1 MSSASSALR
10 GPFAPTAR
18 WRAAALTAVL
28 CALGCSEDDGAAE
41 TEPAATTESTD
52 ETGEPAP
59 RTCIAPPGL
68 GQPDSIEAAVEL
80 INALPKPTSV
90 ACYVESL
97 DRPLGITVT
106 TSDASAQPATG
117 AASPR
122 FFITRGALVTSVV
135 GDGQG
140 RDLLEF
146 GLDVGDRL
154 SIKAELLFPVEA
166 PLDAAAPYE
175 RVNFGNGTG
184 CAVCHAREER
194 RGEISGIGIY
204 ASEVLQHPPD
214 ESVSVSFAKQL
225 AKDCDAEASPQRC
238 ALHAALF
245 DHGPVDTRL
254 LRGDAVVCH
263 GF

>member
-1 MSSASSALR
+1 MSCASSSRLR
-10 GPFAPTAR
+10 LRAR
-18 WRAAALTAVL
+18 VRSWTTAALA
-28 CALGCSEDDGAAE
+28 ALLWPTGCVDDEGGVVDDL
-41 TEPAATTESTD
+41 AATTEATD
-52 ETGEPAP
+52 EPSP
-59 RTCIAPPGL
+59 RTCIAPEGL
-68 GQPDSIEAAVEL
+68 GRPDTIEAAVDL
-80 INALPKPTSV
+80 INALPKPTSI

-122 FFITRGALVTSVV
+122 FFITNGPLVTTVV

-154 SIKAELLFPVEA
+154 SIKAELVFPVEA
-166 PLDAAAPYE
+166 PLTAAAPYE

-194 RGEISGIGIY
+194 RGDIDGIGIY

-214 ESVSVSFAKQL
+214 RSVSVSFAKQL
-225 AKDCDAEASPQRC
+225 AKDCDRQMWPQRC

-254 LRGDAVVCH
+254 LRADAVVCH

>member
-1 MSSASSALR
+1 MLVCTS
-10 GPFAPTAR
+10 
-18 WRAAALTAVL
+18 
-28 CALGCSEDDGAAE
+28 LGLACEASEDDMAAGDDPSDATGE
-41 TEPAATTESTD
+41 VADEPAL
-52 ETGEPAP
+52 

-68 GQPDSIEAAVEL
+68 GRPETIEAAVAL
-80 INALPKPTSV
+80 INALPKPTTI

-97 DRPLGITVT
+97 DRPLGVAVT
-106 TSDASAQPATG
+106 TSPASAQPAVG

-122 FFITRGALVTSVV
+122 FFITSGNLVTTVV

-166 PLDAAAPYE
+166 PLEEAAPYA
-175 RVNFGNGTG
+175 RVNFGSSTG

-194 RGEISGIGIY
+194 RGEIDGIGIY
-204 ASEVLQHPPD
+204 ASEVLQYPPD
-214 ESVSVSFAKQL
+214 LAVSVSFAKQL
-225 AKDCDAEASPQRC
+225 AKDCDAEATPQRC
-238 ALHAALF
+238 DLQTALF
-245 DHGPVDTRL
+245 AHGSVDTRL
-254 LRGDAVVCH
+254 LRSDAIVCH